1 MPKRTICI
9 SRHAHLSLSSGSL
22 VIKLLDE
29 GDIVSIPMEDIWAVI
44 LENGASTITSAAME
58 ALMDSGAAVMTCGQN
73 GEPNGLCVPLCS
85 NSRCPE
91 VVESQL
97 AMQRPL
103 EKRLWQKIVVAKLGN
118 QAHVLEI
125 LGKDAGPVRE
135 CESQVR
141 SGDVTG
147 RESVGAAAYF
157 KALIPEGTRRDG
169 PYSAPLDY
177 GYGVLRA
184 GLARETVT
192 AGLLASHGIH
202 HSSSLNP
209 FNLVDDLI
217 EPFRPVVDMIVL
229 TLDLGGELTHAK
241 KIELARVF
249 EYAVLMGDRK
259 TSVQEAI
266 SEEVGTLKRAIAA
279 KNANEL
285 TVPALLELEKCALE

>member
-1 MPKRTICI
+1 M
-9 SRHAHLSLSSGSL
+9 
-22 VIKLLDE
+22 
-29 GDIVSIPMEDIWAVI
+29 
-44 LENGASTITSAAME
+44 
-58 ALMDSGAAVMTCGQN
+58 QF
-73 GEPNGLCVPLCS
+73 LCY
-85 NSRCPE
+85 
-91 VVESQL
+91 
-97 AMQRPL
+97 
-103 EKRLWQKIVVAKLGN
+103 
-118 QAHVLEI
+118 EI
-125 LGKDAGPVRE
+125 
-135 CESQVR
+135 Q
-141 SGDVTG
+141 
-147 RESVGAAAYF
+147 
-157 KALIPEGTRRDG
+157 RRDG

-217 EPFRPVVDMIVL
+217 EPFRPVVDLIVL